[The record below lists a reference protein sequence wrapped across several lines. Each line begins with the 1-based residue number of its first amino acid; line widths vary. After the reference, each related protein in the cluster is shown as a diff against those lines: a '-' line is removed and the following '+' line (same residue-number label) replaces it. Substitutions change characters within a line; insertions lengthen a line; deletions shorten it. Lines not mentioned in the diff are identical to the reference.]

1 MLNLHPEWQPNFYVN
16 QNKQLIKAI
25 ETDYASAH
33 SHVQA
38 ALSVKN
44 VADSWKMRRFTEN
57 VKPRVQIAKVDVREE
72 REARERATLETQSM
86 IAGKEFIR

>member
-1 MLNLHPEWQPNFYVN
+1 MLDLHPDWQPNYYVN

-38 ALSVKN
+38 NLSVKHM
-44 VADSWKMRRFTEN
+44 VDSWKMRRFTEN
-57 VKPRVQIAKVDVREE
+57 VKPRVQIAKVDAREE